1 MNIDWKKIWDIL
13 NQWVLNKY
21 VLTLI
26 IFGVI
31 LLFVGEQS
39 VIKDLRRHRQINQT
53 EQAIQEADQAIQK
66 AQHQLQMLNH
76 KDSLE
81 RFAREEYYM
90 HNTNEDVYMVDEE
103 DE

>member
-1 MNIDWKKIWDIL
+1 MNIDWKKIWEIL

-26 IFGVI
+26 IFAVI

-39 VIKDLRRHRQINQT
+39 IIKDLKRHHQIRQT

-66 AQHQLQMLNH
+66 ARHQLQTLNH

-103 DE
+103 E